1 VLRVEWTEMSPGRPE
16 LRVLQRLASGDTLEI
31 RFVRSGGAAADR
43 VEDRLAPA
51 VNAPLREGWSQ
62 VVRVA

>member
-1 VLRVEWTEMSPGRPE
+1 MAGAGLSLRVDREGLDYFPAG
-16 LRVLQRLASGDTLEI
+16 QLA